1 MYTADF
7 LVHFSACTSLREL
20 SICMHVGHI
29 LKRDTYDEM
38 RDYIKFKSDAW
49 IANGSQVELKSLVNV
64 LTLLPAVQVLN
75 ANCAITAWDYVI
87 GFGPNAF
94 PPRLAEV
101 GEEILNTV

>member
-1 MYTADF
+1 
-7 LVHFSACTSLREL
+7 
-20 SICMHVGHI
+20 MHVGHI